1 MASLI
6 EPAGASKRMDGVTS
20 VGMRTARRPRR
31 RHTPVATTARGLLFL
46 IYGIPILWILLTSLK
61 NPGDVLSDKATF
73 IFTPTLDAYTAVFA
87 SGGLFQALSQS
98 LLIAAGTTI
107 LTLAV
112 AIPAAYGLAR
122 IGGRI
127 TTICL
132 GLLIVLQMV
141 PQTANVIPLFQ
152 IFGTW
157 GLLDSTGGVILADT
171 ALLIPFAIL
180 LLRPFF
186 RAVPEVI
193 EESASIDGASS
204 WRTFR
209 SIVLPLARNGIA
221 TAATLVFLLSWG
233 EFLYAVNFLLT
244 PGKYP
249 LSALLAQQV
258 SAFGI
263 NWPGLMAL
271 AVITS
276 IPILILFVA
285 TYRLLRE
292 GLTLGAVK

>member
-1 MASLI
+1 MTTGLI
-6 EPAGASKRMDGVTS
+6 TPGAVDAALPRVPAAP
-20 VGMRTARRPRR
+20 RRPRPR
-31 RHTPVATTARGLLFL
+31 RAPVAFGVRILLFFM
-46 IYGIPILWILLTSLK
+46 YGVPILWIILTSLK
-61 NPGDVLSDKATF
+61 DQGDVLSDKAAF
-73 IFTPTLDAYTAVFA
+73 LFVPTLNAYTEAFA
-87 SGGLFQALSQS
+87 SSGLFE
-98 LLIAAGTTI
+98 AAGQSFVIAISTTV
-107 LTLAV
+107 LTLLV
-112 AIPAAYGLAR
+112 AIPAGYGLAR
-122 IGGRI
+122 VGGRI

-141 PQTANVIPLFQ
+141 PQTATVIPLFQ
-152 IFGTW
+152 IFGSW
-157 GLLDSTGGVILADT
+157 GLLDQTFGVVLADT
-171 ALLIPFAIL
+171 ALLIPFAVL

-186 RAVPEVI
+186 RAVPEAL

-204 WRTFR
+204 WRTFV
-209 SIVLPLARNGIA
+209 SIVLPVARNGVA
-221 TAATLVFLLSWG
+221 TTGTLVFLLSWG
-233 EFLYAVNFLLT
+233 EFLYAVNFLLS

-276 IPILILFVA
+276 IPILVLFA
-285 TYRLLRE
+285 CTYRLLRE

>member
-1 MASLI
+1 M
-6 EPAGASKRMDGVTS
+6 
-20 VGMRTARRPRR
+20 TAIPPPSQTISNVRIAATRNNRR
-31 RHTPVATTARGLLFL
+31 RYSTHRREPLAVLSRILLFV
-46 IYGIPILWILLTSLK
+46 IYGVPVLWILLTSIK
-61 NPGDVLSDKATF
+61 NPGDVLSDKAAF
-73 IFTPTLDAYTAVFA
+73 FFTPTLDAYANVFK
-87 SGGLFQALSQS
+87 SGGLFEALGQS
-98 LLIAAGTTI
+98 FTIAAGTTI

-112 AIPAAYGLAR
+112 AIPAGYGLAR
-122 IGGRI
+122 VGGRI

-152 IFGTW
+152 IFGSW
-157 GLLDSTGGVILADT
+157 GLLDSTFGVILADT
-171 ALLIPFAIL
+171 ALLIPFAVL
-180 LLRPFF
+180 LMRPFF
-186 RAVPEVI
+186 RAVPEAL
-193 EESASIDGASS
+193 EEAASIDGAST

-209 SIVLPLARNGIA
+209 SIVLPVARNGVA

-276 IPILILFVA
+276 IPILVLFA
-285 TYRLLRE
+285 CTYRLLRE

>member
-1 MASLI
+1 
-6 EPAGASKRMDGVTS
+6 
-20 VGMRTARRPRR
+20 
-31 RHTPVATTARGLLFL
+31 
-46 IYGIPILWILLTSLK
+46 
-61 NPGDVLSDKATF
+61 
-73 IFTPTLDAYTAVFA
+73 
-87 SGGLFQALSQS
+87 
-98 LLIAAGTTI
+98 
-107 LTLAV
+107 
-112 AIPAAYGLAR
+112 
-122 IGGRI
+122 
-127 TTICL
+127 
-132 GLLIVLQMV
+132 MV

-152 IFGTW
+152 IFGSW
-157 GLLDSTGGVILADT
+157 GLLDSTFGVILADT
-171 ALLIPFAIL
+171 ALLIPFAVL
-180 LLRPFF
+180 LMRPFF
-186 RAVPEVI
+186 RAVPEAL
-193 EESASIDGASS
+193 EEAASIDGAST

-209 SIVLPLARNGIA
+209 SIVLPVARNGVA

-276 IPILILFVA
+276 IPILVLFA
-285 TYRLLRE
+285 CTYRLLRE

>member
-1 MASLI
+1 MSVPVI
-6 EPAGASKRMDGVTS
+6 DTPVPARPVAAPRSG
-20 VGMRTARRPRR
+20 PRR
-31 RHTPVATTARGLLFL
+31 FQPVAGPLRFVLLL
-46 IYGIPILWILLTSLK
+46 VYGVPILWIVLTSLK
-61 NPGDVLSDKATF
+61 TPGEVISSQASVV
-73 IFTPTLDAYTAVFA
+73 FTPTLNAYAAALGNSGLLTAL
-87 SGGLFQALSQS
+87 GQS
-98 LLIAAGTTI
+98 ATIAAGTTA
-107 LTLAV
+107 LTLAI
-112 AIPAAYGLAR
+112 AIPAGYGLAR
-122 IGGRI
+122 VSGRI
-127 TTICL
+127 TTIAL

-152 IFGTW
+152 IFGSW
-157 GLLDSTGGVILADT
+157 GMLDQNVGVIVADS

-186 RAVPEVI
+186 RAVPDALAEA
-193 EESASIDGASS
+193 ASIDGASAM
-204 WRTFR
+204 RTFL
-209 SIVLPLARNGIA
+209 SVMLPIARNGIA
-221 TAATLVFLLSWG
+221 TTGTLVFLMSWG
-233 EFLYAVNFLLT
+233 EFLYAVNFFLS
-244 PGKYP
+244 PGNYP

-276 IPILILFVA
+276 VPILILFIF